1 MNEHIIEDKEK
12 NQQIAEEKVNK
23 IMDSVEVA
31 KQSQESLFKQLFAN
45 IEQIN
50 PELGGFEEIASMLAL
65 PDEQFDLIAPIFL
78 EEFERAYNNVNDR
91 LTLVQALNAT
101 GMSLEEYR
109 AMFEDLNKQIEEK
122 MSGVMTARKRDFLKR
137 IIALNYNALSE
148 TEGINKK
155 IIEIPIEISNDGQMP
170 TYAHPSDA
178 GMDIYATEDIDILPG
193 ETKLLNTGLK
203 VELPLGYELQIRP
216 KSGLSLKTKMRVAN
230 SPATI
235 DANYRGEIGVI
246 IDNIEPKIKD
256 ITYDFD
262 EQGFPRITSI
272 LTGAPLHIEKGQK
285 IAQLVLSEVPKACF
299 YQIDKINEE
308 TDRGSGGYGSTGK

>member
-1 MNEHIIEDKEK
+1 MNAHIIEDKEK
-12 NQQIAEEKVNK
+12 NQQIVEEKINK
-23 IMDSVEVA
+23 IMDSAEVA
-31 KQSQESLFKQLFAN
+31 KQGQESLFKQLFAN

-50 PELGGFEEIASMLAL
+50 PELGGFEEIASILAL
-65 PDEQFDLIAPIFL
+65 PDEQFDLIAPLFL
-78 EEFERAYNNVNDR
+78 DEFERAYNNVNDR

-109 AMFEDLNKQIEEK
+109 AMFEDLNKQIEEQ
-122 MSGVMTARKRDFLKR
+122 MSGIMTARKRDFLKR

-155 IIEIPIEISNDGQMP
+155 IIEIPIEISDDGQMP

-178 GMDIYATEDIDILPG
+178 GMDIYATEDIEILPG
-193 ETKLLNTGLK
+193 ETKLLYTGLK

-246 IDNIEPKIKD
+246 IDSIEPKIKD

-262 EQGFPRITSI
+262 EHGFPRITSI
-272 LTGAPLHIEKGQK
+272 LTGSPLHIEKGQK

-299 YQIDKINEE
+299 YQVDKINEE